1 MAANMILD
9 TSHNTEQV
17 KKIVSKSFKLQIE
30 AKIDN
35 FLNFLMLRLMEF
47 QFLAIYDKTDGFRA

>member
-47 QFLAIYDKTDGFRA
+47 QFLAIYEKTDGFRA

>member
-17 KKIVSKSFKLQIE
+17 KKMGFKSFQLQFG
-30 AKIDN
+30 ATIDN
-35 FLNFLMLRLMEF
+35 FLHFYKLRLE
-47 QFLAIYDKTDGFRA
+47 QI

>member
-17 KKIVSKSFKLQIE
+17 KKLVSKSFKLQIE

-47 QFLAIYDKTDGFRA
+47 QFLAIYEKTDGFRA

>member
-1 MAANMILD
+1 MAVNMILD

-17 KKIVSKSFKLQIE
+17 NKMVSKNFKLQIE

-35 FLNFLMLRLMEF
+35 FLNFIMLRLMEF
-47 QFLAIYDKTDGFRA
+47 QFLAIYEKTDGFRA